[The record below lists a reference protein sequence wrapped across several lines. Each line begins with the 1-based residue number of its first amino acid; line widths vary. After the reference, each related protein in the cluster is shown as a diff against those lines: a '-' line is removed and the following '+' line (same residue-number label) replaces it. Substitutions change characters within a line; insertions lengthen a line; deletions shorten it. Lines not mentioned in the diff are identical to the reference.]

1 MNLVND
7 EALQEI
13 KQQLSEIKI
22 STSKKNEN
30 FAFSS
35 FACANP
41 SDNQKSKSVKYDEL
55 TNNNKSS
62 KNIFNNEKQKTSL
75 ISLFSSATNILRK
88 KNLKLKNENISRINN
103 VFTTGKFQL
112 QIIIN
117 KLSSNHHLE
126 HNNSLNELIQYPI
139 VENSFLSSPTVIS
152 TSTTATKSN
161 SSKTTS
167 PILTSASNQISNDLM
182 QFPLNDS
189 SSDHQFPRFPTSA
202 QEQIMS
208 NLASI
213 NNSFI
218 QRSSNNQQQK

>member
-62 KNIFNNEKQKTSL
+62 KNILL
-75 ISLFSSATNILRK
+75 IAIRAGCMVY
-88 KNLKLKNENISRINN
+88 I
-103 VFTTGKFQL
+103 
-112 QIIIN
+112 
-117 KLSSNHHLE
+117 
-126 HNNSLNELIQYPI
+126 
-139 VENSFLSSPTVIS
+139 
-152 TSTTATKSN
+152 
-161 SSKTTS
+161 
-167 PILTSASNQISNDLM
+167 
-182 QFPLNDS
+182 
-189 SSDHQFPRFPTSA
+189 
-202 QEQIMS
+202 
-208 NLASI
+208 
-213 NNSFI
+213 SFI
-218 QRSSNNQQQK
+218 QSAYIIIYIGLKY